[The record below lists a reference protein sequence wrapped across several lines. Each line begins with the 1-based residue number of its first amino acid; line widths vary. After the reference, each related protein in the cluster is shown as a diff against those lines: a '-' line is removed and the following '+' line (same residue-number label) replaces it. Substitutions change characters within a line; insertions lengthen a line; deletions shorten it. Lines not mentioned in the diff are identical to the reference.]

1 MSPLEQSS
9 QQHATDRGK
18 VPHHPAV
25 FRFGQVPPQPDSS
38 VSSGSPA
45 LDHALNGG
53 WPIAR
58 LIEVLC
64 DRVGIGEMSLLLAT
78 LPKLMAEPFTG
89 TSASSS
95 KLRDAAPSSSLNRN
109 DVLRFQQRALWVL
122 PSGAGGSAP
131 QSSPSSSRKIP
142 SCVPRWPF
150 VPYAPAF
157 EAMGID
163 LKRLAI
169 VQTSHQRETLWAIE
183 QALLSNCV
191 KRVFGWAT
199 GGPALDDFAL
209 RRLAIA
215 ARRSESLCFLMRPL
229 AARHRATPAE
239 MRIAI
244 TPASRSEIEITVLK
258 RRGLLHEVSLKIDP
272 RQLAC
277 LSPQRSAVA
286 IPARTDTA
294 SVRPKPLSD
303 ATLAEQS
310 MPHHDV
316 LTAIGTPT
324 SAPPKI
330 RERSFILDR

>member
-1 MSPLEQSS
+1 MSPSIQNS

-25 FRFGQVPPQPDSS
+25 FRFGQVPPQTDSS
-38 VSSGSPA
+38 VSSAFPA

-64 DRVGIGEMSLLLAT
+64 DRVGIGEISLLLAT
-78 LPKLMAEPFTG
+78 MPKLLAEPHG
-89 TSASSS
+89 SVVASSRKPHDTAHLPATNRS
-95 KLRDAAPSSSLNRN
+95 DAAN
-109 DVLRFQQRALWVL
+109 FQQRALWVL
-122 PSGAGGSAP
+122 PSGSRANTATAQP
-131 QSSPSSSRKIP
+131 LHQIQSS
-142 SCVPRWPF
+142 VPRLPF

-157 EAMGID
+157 SAKGID

-169 VQTSHQRETLWAIE
+169 VQTTHQRETLWALE

-199 GGPALDDFAL
+199 SGPALDDFAL

-229 AARHRATPAE
+229 AAQHRATPAE
-239 MRIAI
+239 VRIAI
-244 TPASRSEIEITVLK
+244 TPASRNEIEVTVLK
-258 RRGLLHEVSLKIDP
+258 RRGLLHELSVKIDP
-272 RQLAC
+272 RELAC
-277 LSPQRSAVA
+277 LAPQRSAIA
-286 IPARTDTA
+286 ASARAGAVLANPGPLNTA
-294 SVRPKPLSD
+294 TPRR
-303 ATLAEQS
+303 
-310 MPHHDV
+310 DV
-316 LTAIGTPT
+316 LAAIGAPVPV
-324 SAPPKI
+324 PPKI